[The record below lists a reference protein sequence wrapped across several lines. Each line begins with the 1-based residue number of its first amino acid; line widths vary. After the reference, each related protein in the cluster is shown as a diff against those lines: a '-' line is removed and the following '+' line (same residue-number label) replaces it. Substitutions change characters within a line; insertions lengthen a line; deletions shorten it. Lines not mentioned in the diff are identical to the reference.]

1 MPRWTKTYTNWNL
14 VPLSVTLEEA
24 AIICK
29 IGYDTLRRM
38 AAAGTFPA
46 CKQGKKWIVEK
57 DLLRAWMRGEWKGG
71 KPYEPVTQHP

>member
-1 MPRWTKTYTNWNL
+1 MPRWTKTYTNWNT

-38 AAAGTFPA
+38 AATGRFPA

-71 KPYEPVTQHP
+71 QNAQNVN